1 MPARPGTKDAVAFY
15 PDLPEVCLAEGER
28 LQQLLKQTAAVRLL
42 AATKA
47 VLFLA
52 EDLISG
58 YNRFKAQH
66 AKLDYEDLI
75 VLTRRLLDSPQVPQ
89 WVMFKLDGGI
99 DNILIDEAQDTSP
112 DQWAI
117 VKALTAGFFDDA
129 GAGGRRRTVFAVG
142 DKKQSIY
149 SFQGAEPK
157 EFERMRGYFA
167 AMLEECGAFDEV
179 NLEVSFRSASAVLDM
194 VNTVFR
200 SLRSSPALP
209 EKMRT
214 LPIFRSGSGM
224 PEKLNFGR

>member
-1 MPARPGTKDAVAFY
+1 M
-15 PDLPEVCLAEGER
+15 EGER
-28 LQQLLKQTAAVRLL
+28 LQQLSKQLAAVRLL

-129 GAGGRRRTVFAVG
+129 GAGGRRRTVLRWAT
-142 DKKQSIY
+142 
-149 SFQGAEPK
+149 
-157 EFERMRGYFA
+157 
-167 AMLEECGAFDEV
+167 
-179 NLEVSFRSASAVLDM
+179 RS
-194 VNTVFR
+194 NRFIVFR
-200 SLRSSPALP
+200 GRNRKSLNGCAVILRQCWKNAALL
-209 EKMRT
+209 T
-214 LPIFRSGSGM
+214 
-224 PEKLNFGR
+224 KLTWKFPFGRPQRFWTWSTPFFGACGQARRCRRK

>member
-15 PDLPEVCLAEGER
+15 PDLPEVCLVEGER
-28 LQQLLKQTAAVRLL
+28 LQQLSKQLAAVRLL
-42 AATKA
+42 AATRA

-117 VKALTAGFFDDA
+117 VRRCT
-129 GAGGRRRTVFAVG
+129 GR
-142 DKKQSIY
+142 
-149 SFQGAEPK
+149 
-157 EFERMRGYFA
+157 
-167 AMLEECGAFDEV
+167 
-179 NLEVSFRSASAVLDM
+179 VL
-194 VNTVFR
+194 
-200 SLRSSPALP
+200 
-209 EKMRT
+209 
-214 LPIFRSGSGM
+214 
-224 PEKLNFGR
+224 